1 MSSSVLSFAAQERK
15 VTSAMDISFVF
26 NHTVFRISLFISF
39 TIFAVLTTTWV
50 VTTLKFRRRLSEPNH
65 NGEKA
70 DTEPVTMPYAIPWLG
85 SALGFLNEQGQFYDS
100 IHSRIST
107 AASMCTVRLGPE
119 KSYIALSA
127 AAVEAMFQS
136 TKYVSSD
143 KFVRMI
149 LQHGFSMPLEDVNK
163 ILKKHPKT
171 PGTGQDSIKGKAM
184 FSQDPLLQ
192 KYLISQDAVNVLMTK
207 FIEVF
212 KGALENDM
220 TIPAKGETKTIDLF
234 HWLRGRMFIGTTT
247 SIFGSYIFEVYPE
260 IGDDFFAFDSG
271 FLKVVYG
278 TPKFLAG
285 DVYGALQRC
294 LKGTECWLNE
304 ALPKLDG
311 QLDPSEGSDWEPYLG
326 CRLLKARQKLFDAAG
341 LSMKAKASQE
351 VGLLFGVASNAIP
364 TTGWMLF
371 HILSSPQ
378 DLLPRVLSE
387 ISTVQTPDGTLD
399 IPKLITLPLF
409 LSIYTET
416 LRMYV
421 AVNVTREVHADFVID
436 GHLLKKGNTIMAPS
450 WLGHRDPAVWN
461 NLHPDHPPVNVFYA
475 ERFLRQEG
483 DKVVCSTAGLSG
495 RYFPY
500 GGGAHICP
508 GRIFAKHEILAAVA
522 MVLLSFEFEFVG
534 WVNPFSKDKEE
545 RFPSTKKGYVGNG
558 VMAADRDM
566 RVRVRRKN

>member
-1 MSSSVLSFAAQERK
+1 MDLSF
-15 VTSAMDISFVF
+15 IF
-26 NHTVFRISLFISF
+26 NRTLFRISLFISVAVF
-39 TIFAVLTTTWV
+39 VVLTTTWII
-50 VTTLKFRRRLSEPNH
+50 TTIEFRRRLSKTNRD
-65 NGEKA
+65 GEKA
-70 DTEPVTMPYAIPWLG
+70 DKEPATMPYAIPWLG
-85 SALGFLNEQGQFYDS
+85 SALSFLNNQGQFYDYL
-100 IHSRIST
+100 HSRIGT

-136 TKYVSSD
+136 TKYISSD
-143 KFVRMI
+143 RFVRMI
-149 LQHGFSMPLEDVNK
+149 IHHGFDMPLEDVNK
-163 ILKKHPKT
+163 ILKKYPKT

-184 FSQDPLLQ
+184 FSQDPLFQ
-192 KYLISQDAVNVLMTK
+192 KYLISQDAVNVLTTK

-212 KGALENDM
+212 RDALEHDM
-220 TIPAKGETKTIDLF
+220 KIPAKGETATVDLF
-234 HWLRGRMFIGTTT
+234 AWLRGRMFIGTTT
-247 SIFGSYIFEVYPE
+247 SIFGSYILEVYPNLGE
-260 IGDDFFAFDSG
+260 DFFTFDAG

-285 DVYGALQRC
+285 DVYAALRRC
-294 LKGTECWLNE
+294 LKGTERWLNE

-311 QLDPSEGSDWEPYLG
+311 QLDPSEGPDWEPYLG
-326 CRLLKARQKLFDAAG
+326 CRLMKAKQKLFDAAG

-351 VGLLFGVASNAIP
+351 VGLLFGVTSNAIP
-364 TTGWMLF
+364 ATGWMLF

-387 ISTVQTPDGTLD
+387 LSTAQTADGTLD
-399 IPKLITLPLF
+399 ILKLTTLPFF
-409 LSIYTET
+409 LSVYAEV

-421 AVNVTREVHADFVID
+421 AVNVTREVHGDFVID

-450 WLGHRDPAVWN
+450 WLGHRDPNVWN
-461 NLHPDHPPVNVFYA
+461 NLHPDHPPVNEFYA

-495 RYFPY
+495 KYFPY

-508 GRIFAKHEILAAVA
+508 GRIFAKQEILAAVA
-522 MVLLSFEFEFVG
+522 MVLLSFECEFVS

-545 RFPSTKKGYVGNG
+545 RFPRTKKGYVGNG

-566 RVRVRRKN
+566 RVRIRRKIRLH

>member
-1 MSSSVLSFAAQERK
+1 MYFLLSSTLL
-15 VTSAMDISFVF
+15 
-26 NHTVFRISLFISF
+26 RISLFIS
-39 TIFAVLTTTWV
+39 IAILAILATTWI
-50 VTTLKFRRRLSEPNH
+50 VTTFKFRRRLLQPNRD
-65 NGEKA
+65 GEKG
-70 DTEPVTMPYAIPWLG
+70 DKEPVTLPYAIPWLG
-85 SALGFLNEQGQFYDS
+85 SALSFLNEQGQFYDY
-100 IHSRIST
+100 IHSRIGNAT
-107 AASMCTVRLGPE
+107 SMCTVRLGPE

-136 TKYVSSD
+136 SKYISSD

-149 LQHGFSMPLEDVNK
+149 MQHGLNTPLEDVNK
-163 ILKKHPKT
+163 ILRKHPKN
-171 PGTGQDSIKGKAM
+171 PGAGQDSIKAKAM
-184 FSQDPLLQ
+184 YSQDPLFQ
-192 KYLISQDAVNVLMTK
+192 KYLISQDAVNALTTK

-212 KGALENDM
+212 KDALGND
-220 TIPAKGETKTIDLF
+220 TAIPTKGEMVTIDLF
-234 HWLRGRMFIGTTT
+234 TWLKGRMFIGTTT
-247 SIFGSYIFEVYPE
+247 SIFGSYILEVYPT

-271 FLKVVYG
+271 FLKIVYG

-285 DVYGALQRC
+285 DVYAALKRL
-294 LKGTECWLNE
+294 LKGTERWLNE

-311 QLDPSEGSDWEPYLG
+311 QLDPMKGPEWEPYLG
-326 CRLLKARQKLFDAAG
+326 CRLEKGRQKLFDEAG

-351 VGLLFGVASNAIP
+351 VGLLFGVTSNAIP
-364 TTGWMLF
+364 ATGWMLF
-371 HILSSPQ
+371 HIIMSPQ

-387 ISTVQTPDGTLD
+387 ISTAQNPDGTLD

-421 AVNVTREVHADFVID
+421 AVNVTREIHADFVID

-450 WLGHRDPAVWN
+450 WLGHRDPDVWN
-461 NLHPDHPPVNVFYA
+461 NLHPDHPPVDVFYA

-495 RYFPY
+495 KYFPY

-508 GRIFAKHEILAAVA
+508 GRVFAKQEILAAAA
-522 MVLLSFEFEFVG
+522 MVLLSFDFEFVG

-545 RFPSTKKGYVGNG
+545 RFPRTKKGYVGNG

-566 RVRVRRKN
+566 RVRIKRKA